1 MSARTAFY
9 LAAAAAPIII
19 FAAAP
24 AAAQTEDEL
33 KRDEIVVTASPIGRS
48 TQETIIGAQVID
60 EEALQQ
66 RNANTI
72 GELLRREPGV
82 ASTFFGPGASRP
94 VIRGLG
100 GDRISVLD
108 AGIGSIDAAATSP
121 DHAVAVEPATASRVE
136 IVRGTGT
143 LLYGSSAAGGVVN
156 VISGRIPREIPEGG
170 FDGAIRIGGATAAKS
185 VETTGGFDAKIADF
199 GGGAIVLHGE
209 AAWRDA
215 GDYKI
220 PGFEQST
227 RLREQL
233 IADGEAPDD
242 ASGKQRSSA
251 YRTRSASVGASFID
265 GDSFAG
271 LAISRVDTAYDI
283 PGVETEDDGS
293 GPSIDLEQKRIDFD
307 SALNRDIGPFKSA
320 RLRIGYGNYAHQ
332 EFEPDG
338 EPGTIFEN
346 EGWEGRFE
354 LVQKDAGKLAG
365 ALGLQWRK
373 RDFAAIGDE
382 AFVSPT
388 ESFQWGVFTVQDLT
402 LGDWRLEAGARFE
415 QTAHD
420 NVVFGKRDFGAVS
433 FSGGVAYKPSDF
445 VFVGVTGFRSERAPS
460 PEELFSDGLHLA
472 TAAFEVGDPDL
483 GIETGRGVEATAK
496 IGGERLSFT
505 VNGFYTSYKD
515 FIFDNNSGLTDFTD
529 EGEELPVLEFIATDA
544 VFKGFEAQIEA
555 ELFHAGP
562 FDIHGD
568 ASVDFVRATADAS
581 ATGDLPRIP
590 PLHGLLGLEANSTM
604 FDARAEIE
612 FAGEQNRIG
621 DLELPS
627 DSYTLYN
634 LYFTLRPIK
643 SVQTIAVRLSAE
655 NLTNEEARTHTSFLK
670 DRVPLPGRNFKLAL
684 TASF

>member
-1 MSARTAFY
+1 MSARTHLF
-9 LAAAAAPIII
+9 LAAAAAAI
-19 FAAAP
+19 AAAP
-24 AAAQTEDEL
+24 ARAQTEDEL

-48 TQETIIGAQVID
+48 IQETIIGAQVID

-82 ASTFFGPGASRP
+82 ASTFFGQGASRP

-156 VISGRIPREIPEGG
+156 VISGRIPRDLPEGG
-170 FDGAIRIGGATAAKS
+170 FDGAIRIGGATVNES
-185 VETTGGFDAKIADF
+185 VETAGGFDAKLF
-199 GGGAIVLHGE
+199 NLGEGAIVVHGE

-227 RLREQL
+227 RLREAL

-242 ASGKQRSSA
+242 AEGKQRSSA
-251 YRTRSASVGASFID
+251 FRTRSASVGASYVK
-265 GDSFAG
+265 GESFAG
-271 LAISRVDTAYDI
+271 VAFSRIDTNYDI
-283 PGVETEDDGS
+283 PGVETEEDGS

-307 SALNRDIGPFKSA
+307 SALNKDLLLFKSA
-320 RLRIGYGNYAHQ
+320 RLRVGYGNYAHQ

-346 EGWEGRFE
+346 EGWEGRLE
-354 LVQKDAGKLAG
+354 LVQKDHGGLAG

-388 ESFQWGVFTVQDLT
+388 TSFQWGLFTVQDLT
-402 LGDWRLEAGARFE
+402 LGDFRLEAGARFE
-415 QTAHD
+415 RTNHD
-420 NVVFGKRDFGAVS
+420 NEAFGSRDFDAVS
-433 FSGGVAYKPSDF
+433 FSGGVAWKPSDF
-445 VFVGVTGFRSERAPS
+445 VFLGATGFRSERAPS

-472 TAAFEVGDPDL
+472 TAAFEVGDPSL
-483 GIETGRGVEATAK
+483 GIETGRGVEAAAK
-496 IGGERLSFT
+496 FGDEKLSFS

-515 FIFDNNSGLTDFTD
+515 FIFENNSGLTDITD
-529 EGEELPVLEFIATDA
+529 EGEELPVLEFVATDA
-544 VFKGFEAQIEA
+544 VFKGFEAQLEA
-555 ELFHAGP
+555 ELFRVGA

-568 ASVDFVRATADAS
+568 ASLDFVRATARAS

-590 PLHGLLGLEANSTM
+590 PMHGIFGLEANSPKVDM
-604 FDARAEIE
+604 RAEVE
-612 FAGEQNRIG
+612 YAGEQNRIG
-621 DLELPS
+621 DLELPT

-634 LYFTLRPIK
+634 LFVTLRPIK
-643 SVQTIAVRLSAE
+643 NLKTIAVRLSAE
-655 NLTNEEARTHTSFLK
+655 NLSNEEARTHTSFLK
-670 DRVPLPGRNFKLAL
+670 DRVPLPGRNFKVAL
-684 TASF
+684 TGSF

>member
-1 MSARTAFY
+1 MSARTNLF
-9 LAAAAAPIII
+9 LAAAAAALAAGPA
-19 FAAAP
+19 FA
-24 AAAQTEDEL
+24 QSEDEL
-33 KRDEIVVTASPIGRS
+33 SRDEIVVTASPIGRS
-48 TQETIIGAQVID
+48 IQETIIGAQIID
-60 EEALQQ
+60 EEALQR

-82 ASTFFGPGASRP
+82 SSTFFGQGASRP

-156 VISGRIPREIPEGG
+156 VISGRIPRALPEGG
-170 FDGAIRIGGATAAKS
+170 VDGAVRFGGATVNESFEMA
-185 VETTGGFDAKIADF
+185 GGFDAKLFDLGA
-199 GGGAIVLHGE
+199 GAIVLHGE

-215 GDYKI
+215 NDYKI

-227 RLREQL
+227 RLREAL

-242 ASGKQRSSA
+242 ARDKQRSSA
-251 YRTRSASVGASFID
+251 YRTRSASVGASFVK
-265 GDSFAG
+265 GESFAG
-271 LAISRVDTAYDI
+271 VSVSRIDTAYDI

-307 SALNRDIGPFKSA
+307 SALVKDLGLFKTA
-320 RLRIGYGNYAHQ
+320 RLRVGYGNYAHQ

-354 LVQKDAGKLAG
+354 LVQKDFGGLAG

-382 AFVSPT
+382 AFVTPT
-388 ESFQWGVFTVQDLT
+388 TSFQWGLFTVQDLT
-402 LGDWRLEAGARFE
+402 LGDFRLEAGARFE
-415 QTAHD
+415 STSHD
-420 NVVFGKRDFGAVS
+420 NATFGARDFDAIS

-445 VFVGVTGFRSERAPS
+445 VFVGVTGFRTERAPS

-483 GIETGRGVEATAK
+483 GVETGRGFEATAK

-505 VNGFYTSYKD
+505 VNGFYTSYSD
-515 FIFDNNSGLTDFTD
+515 FIFENNSGLTDVTD
-529 EGEELPVLEFIATDA
+529 EGEVLPVLQFIATDA
-544 VFKGFEAQIEA
+544 TFKGFEAQLEA
-555 ELFHAGP
+555 ELFRVGG

-568 ASVDFVRATADAS
+568 ASLDFVRATADAS

-590 PLHGLLGLEANSTM
+590 PVHGLFGIDATSTM
-604 FDARAEIE
+604 FDVRAEVE
-612 FAGEQNRIG
+612 YAGAQNRIG
-621 DLELPS
+621 DLELPT

-634 LYFTLRPIK
+634 LYLTLRPIK
-643 SVQTIAVRLSAE
+643 KAQSIALRLSAE
-655 NLTNEEARTHTSFLK
+655 NLSNEEARTHTSFLK
-670 DRVPLPGRNFKLAL
+670 DRVPLPGRNFKVAL